1 MASLDKRLQE
11 LNTNRRR
18 LTSNCAIRTLPVMKK
33 HQVIEAF
40 GTQAEAARALGCYPS
55 TIHEWDEVPD
65 GRQYQIEIAT
75 RGRLKADLPADRR
88 ALLKV
93 KKSERSVKSVK
104 SRADLR

>member
-1 MASLDKRLQE
+1 M
-11 LNTNRRR
+11 
-18 LTSNCAIRTLPVMKK
+18 
-33 HQVIEAF
+33 
-40 GTQAEAARALGCYPS
+40 
-55 TIHEWDEVPD
+55 PD

-104 SRADLR
+104 SRSGLR